1 MDVLEQGNQG
11 QQEQQHNMD
20 GKTDVKALMAKFGN
34 KSAEET
40 SSLGSRPV
48 RFTPQSSLQGDKP
61 SVASKAAGF
70 ETSAGHKFQTPR
82 TTGSF
87 NENSNR
93 AAPKPFQENKAFPKP
108 SALKAQ
114 FEGLNKEANDCKP
127 VFPKS
132 TLGAKPSL
140 NTFSAQKAEKDE
152 KAPFPK
158 PQTGLRPT
166 LDSADSQKEN
176 EVRPGFSKQS
186 PFSKP
191 LNPVTSHESK
201 PVFPKSQ
208 FPKPPNSHSG
218 NVGEDRALKPA
229 FSKPPAGPKPWNE
242 ASSTHRENKEG
253 VGEEETS
260 TGRGDAAF
268 GVRSLRP
275 VSERGR
281 FLSHGGEDK
290 ASTTENK
297 SEPLR
302 PSGLKNFPP
311 KPKQEEA
318 SALPPGTSN
327 VQKLQSQFLNKSQSQ
342 ETEERPKDP
351 SAPKRRALPAPWTLG
366 APPQKPKRPPT
377 VNLDLFHQPHKKEPP
392 APPVSNRLA
401 NKPLPTASPS
411 APNLPP
417 RPPIGKPPEII
428 PTTEQQ
434 EDENYDDVQ
443 SVGQLPPPLP
453 PMKPEDRKIPASSI
467 NSEEKDDSDGEMY
480 EDLDNYRSLKELKEQ
495 EKKREKEEKR
505 RQEQERKEQKEKEK
519 REQEMRKK
527 FKLSG
532 PIEIIQTVKVTMD
545 YRGGKN
551 ELSCKQGDCLE
562 IIRITD
568 NPEGKWLAR
577 TLDGSYGYIKVT
589 CVDINYDEIRKKTA
603 TRPTMK
609 QPVEDQELYDD
620 VAPNDDIGN
629 GSGSTGGSGLFPPP
643 PPPSTDDI
651 YDDVDGIPEDIKP
664 RPASQ
669 DASKTGSWSWG
680 LLKKKKVEKDEKDK
694 KAREKESS
702 EARDENG
709 ERQLPSIPP
718 PAELPTEGEDV
729 YDDVGADDF
738 PPPPPESSLP
748 KSSKLLTTAKGK
760 KDEKDPKKNKKMEK
774 EEKDFRKKFKYD
786 GEIRVLGTVEV
797 VQNLTAKK
805 WANRELPVKAGE
817 VLDIIQHTDNTKLL
831 CRNEEGK
838 FGYVQKINLDLGNK
852 EGDGEIY
859 DDIDTE
865 CIYDN
870 D

>member
-1 MDVLEQGNQG
+1 
-11 QQEQQHNMD
+11 
-20 GKTDVKALMAKFGN
+20 MAKFGN
-34 KSAEET
+34 KPVEET
-40 SSLGSRPV
+40 SSLGPRPA
-48 RFTPQSSLQGDKP
+48 RFTPHVSSQGN
-61 SVASKAAGF
+61 SVASRAAGF
-70 ETSAGHKFQTPR
+70 ESAAAPKFPALKS
-82 TTGSF
+82 TGSF
-87 NENSNR
+87 SEKSSQ
-93 AAPKPFQENKAFPKP
+93 APPKPFQDKTAFPRP
-108 SALKAQ
+108 SAVKAQ
-114 FEGLNKEANDCKP
+114 FEGLNKEGNDSKP
-127 VFPKS
+127 LFPKS
-132 TLGAKPSL
+132 SLGAKPSL
-140 NTFSAQKAEKDE
+140 NTFNAQKAEKAEKDE
-152 KAPFPK
+152 KPPFPK
-158 PQTGLRPT
+158 SQVGLRPT
-166 LDSADSQKEN
+166 LDSTDSPKEN
-176 EVRPGFSKQS
+176 EAQPTFPKPS

-208 FPKPPNSHSG
+208 FPKPPPSHSG
-218 NVGEDRALKPA
+218 NAAEDKPPKPA
-229 FSKPPAGPKPWNE
+229 FSKPPTGLKHWNE
-242 ASSTHRENKEG
+242 VSSTPKENKDDIGKEDT
-253 VGEEETS
+253 V
-260 TGRGDAAF
+260 TGKGDGAF
-268 GVRSLRP
+268 GLRSLRP
-275 VSERGR
+275 LNERGR

-290 ASTTENK
+290 ASPSNENK

-302 PSGLKNFPP
+302 PIGLKSFPP
-311 KPKQEEA
+311 KPKQEET
-318 SALPPGTSN
+318 SAPPSGTSN
-327 VQKLQSQFLNKSQSQ
+327 VLKLQNQFLKKAHSQ
-342 ETEERPKDP
+342 ETEEGPKDRN
-351 SAPKRRALPAPWTLG
+351 APKRRPLPAPWTLG
-366 APPQKPKRPPT
+366 APPQKPNRPPS
-377 VNLDLFHQPHKKEPP
+377 VNLDLFCHPQEKQLP

-401 NKPLPTASPS
+401 NKPLPTPGPAAPS
-411 APNLPP
+411 LPP
-417 RPPIGKPPEII
+417 RPPISKPPEII
-428 PTTEQQ
+428 PTTEEE

-453 PMKPEDRKIPASSI
+453 PMKPEDRKIPGASI
-467 NSEEKDDSDGEMY
+467 NSEEKNESDGEMY

-532 PIEIIQTVKVTMD
+532 PIEVIHTVKVTMD
-545 YRGGKN
+545 YKGGKN
-551 ELSCKQGDCLE
+551 ELSCKQGECLE
-562 IIRITD
+562 VIRITD

-603 TRPTMK
+603 NMPVIK
-609 QPVEDQELYDD
+609 QPAQDQELYDD

-629 GSGSTGGSGLFPPP
+629 GSSNTAGSGIFPPP
-643 PPPSTDDI
+643 PSSDDI
-651 YDDVDGIPEDIKP
+651 YDDVDDIPEDMKP

-680 LLKKKKVEKDEKDK
+680 LLKKMKLEKDDKDK
-694 KAREKESS
+694 KAREKHNSDAQGES
-702 EARDENG
+702 G

-718 PAELPTEGEDV
+718 PAELPTEGEEV
-729 YDDVGADDF
+729 YDDVGAEDF

-748 KSSKLLTTAKGK
+748 KSSKLPAIAKAK
-760 KDEKDPKKNKKMEK
+760 KDERDPKRNKRMEK

-797 VQNLTAKK
+797 VQNLTVKK
-805 WANRELPVKAGE
+805 WTNRELPVKAGE
-817 VLDIIQHTDNTKLL
+817 VLDIIQHTDDTKVL

-838 FGYVQKINLDLGNK
+838 FGYVQKINLALGTK

>member
-664 RPASQ
+664 R
-669 DASKTGSWSWG
+669 
-680 LLKKKKVEKDEKDK
+680 
-694 KAREKESS
+694 
-702 EARDENG
+702 
-709 ERQLPSIPP
+709 SIPP